1 MSFIFTRGPIT
12 TEIPWFRP
20 DPERLSRWRDKVLNT
35 VNVDKYNIWIVGGV
49 LEDGPTWDTDIAIQ
63 QEDGDLD
70 FQEIEKTMISVTKIG
85 FEERQL
91 IDACFQVSPH
101 RYLHPFLA
109 EPLKHQ
115 APLALEEFSNLNFQQ
130 EVLQIA
136 LETSKNGVVMKDRSS
151 NPVRVSEHLW
161 KVKKSFPNAKHIER
175 KKRGITY
182 TKTPVLVTAN
192 LNFKDIIN
200 SSRPGQQSY
209 KPSKISYVVTSCM
222 QPAVPARRSKNQNA
236 ENINK

>member
-1 MSFIFTRGPIT
+1 SQPGF
-12 TEIPWFRP
+12 
-20 DPERLSRWRDKVLNT
+20 
-35 VNVDKYNIWIVGGV
+35 
-49 LEDGPTWDTDIAIQ
+49 AI
-63 QEDGDLD
+63 
-70 FQEIEKTMISVTKIG
+70 
-85 FEERQL
+85 
-91 IDACFQVSPH
+91 
-101 RYLHPFLA
+101 
-109 EPLKHQ
+109 PLKHQ
-115 APLALEEFSNLNFQQ
+115 APLTLEEFSNLNFQQ
-130 EVLQIA
+130 EILQIA

-200 SSRPGQQSY
+200 SSRPAQQSY

-222 QPAVPARRSKNQNA
+222 QPAVPARHSKNQNA